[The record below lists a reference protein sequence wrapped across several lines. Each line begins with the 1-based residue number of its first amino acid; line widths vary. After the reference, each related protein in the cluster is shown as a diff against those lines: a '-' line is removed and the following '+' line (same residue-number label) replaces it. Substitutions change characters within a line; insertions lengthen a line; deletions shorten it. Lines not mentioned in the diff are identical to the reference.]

1 MLIKILRFFQSK
13 LTLVILTREMWSQF
27 VLTCKLFMD
36 SQIITVPMG
45 NTSTT

>member
-13 LTLVILTREMWSQF
+13 VTLVVPTREMWSWF

-36 SQIITVPMG
+36 SQIITVPIPVQLD
-45 NTSTT
+45 